1 MIIIY
6 SSDEDSLEFSS
17 LLLAS
22 NACFFFLTFHICRL
36 ADLVFDFLPF
46 DFLRGFS
53 IFEGGILFAPLLDA
67 RGMMS
72 LLLRRGGVSLL
83 SARGDESFLS
93 ACGGVM
99 IFRAPGESNKFYLII
114 IYGS

>member
-22 NACFFFLTFHICRL
+22 NACFFLLFLNICRL
-36 ADLVFDFLPF
+36 ADLVLPF
-46 DFLRGFS
+46 DFWRSFL
-53 IFEGGILFAPLLDA
+53 IFEGSILFAPLLDA
-67 RGMMS
+67 RGIMS
-72 LLLRRGGVSLL
+72 LLLGRGGVSLL

-99 IFRAPGESNKFYLII
+99 IFRAPGESDKIYLII